1 MADFNDKQQKIYDGA
16 YDKGEKAGGWTREH
30 PVLTV
35 LIIGL
40 LILMLP
46 MLFRFMFN
54 MFIVIIF
61 LILAAAMAYA
71 TIKIIDDVKNDIEN
85 NGTTETSANNANN
98 DAVLSWK
105 AKESHAPEK
114 LVKLA
119 KTEPLARAVASEYDL
134 MMTALQDTG
143 KKPELIQ
150 MEYESRMTSMI
161 DGLALYAKVRKNK
174 KNYPDADELLDK
186 TEKAASALIR
196 QFHGTVKDAN
206 ADAVIDTKLKM
217 QSIINTAPV
226 DASNEIIHDTPNID
240 NNEK

>member
-1 MADFNDKQQKIYDGA
+1 MADFNGKQQKIYDGA

-85 NGTTETSANNANN
+85 NGTNETSANN
-98 DAVLSWK
+98 DAVRWK

-196 QFHGTVKDAN
+196 QFHDTVKDAN

-226 DASNEIIHDTPNID
+226 DASNEIIHDTPNIE

>member
-1 MADFNDKQQKIYDGA
+1 MADFNDKQQKIYDDA

-85 NGTTETSANNANN
+85 NRDTGTSANNANN
-98 DAVLSWK
+98 DVARSWK

-134 MMTALQDTG
+134 MMTALQDTS

-186 TEKAASALIR
+186 TEKASSVLIR
-196 QFHGTVKDAN
+196 QFHDTVKAAN
-206 ADAVIDTKLKM
+206 ADAVMDTKLKM

-226 DASNEIIHDTPNID
+226 DASNEIIHDTPNIA

>member
-1 MADFNDKQQKIYDGA
+1 MADFNGKQRKIYDGA

-85 NGTTETSANNANN
+85 NGTTETSANN
-98 DAVLSWK
+98 DAVRWK

-196 QFHGTVKDAN
+196 QFHDTVKDAN

-226 DASNEIIHDTPNID
+226 DASNEIIHDTPNIE

>member
-1 MADFNDKQQKIYDGA
+1 MADFNGKQQKIYDGA

-85 NGTTETSANNANN
+85 NGTTETSANN
-98 DAVLSWK
+98 DAVRWK

-196 QFHGTVKDAN
+196 QFHDTVKDAN

-226 DASNEIIHDTPNID
+226 DASNEIIHDTPNIE

>member
-1 MADFNDKQQKIYDGA
+1 MADFNNKQQKIYDDA
-16 YDKGEKAGGWTREH
+16 YNKGEKAGGWTCEH

-85 NGTTETSANNANN
+85 NGTTESRANNA
-98 DAVLSWK
+98 VHSWK

-186 TEKAASALIR
+186 TEKAASVLIR
-196 QFHGTVKDAN
+196 KFHDTVKDAN
-206 ADAVIDTKLKM
+206 ADAVMDTKLKM
-217 QSIINTAPV
+217 QSIINTTAPV
-226 DASNEIIHDTPNID
+226 DASNEIIHDTPNIE

>member
-16 YDKGEKAGGWTREH
+16 YDKGEKI
-30 PVLTV
+30 LNV

-40 LILMLP
+40 LILIIP
-46 MLFRFMFN
+46 MLLRFMFMFMFN

-71 TIKIIDDVKNDIEN
+71 TIKIVDDVKNGIEN
-85 NGTTETSANNANN
+85 NGTAETSANN
-98 DAVLSWK
+98 AVLSWK

-143 KKPELIQ
+143 KNPELIQ

-161 DGLALYAKVRKNK
+161 SGLALYAKVRKNK

-196 QFHGTVKDAN
+196 QFHDTVKDAN
-206 ADAVIDTKLKM
+206 ADAVMDTKLKM
-217 QSIINTAPV
+217 QSIINATPV
-226 DASNEIIHDTPNID
+226 DASNEIIHDTPNIE

>member
-1 MADFNDKQQKIYDGA
+1 MAGFNDKQQKIYDGA

-30 PVLTV
+30 PVFTV
-35 LIIGL
+35 FIIGL

-54 MFIVIIF
+54 MFIIIIF

-85 NGTTETSANNANN
+85 NGTTETSANNA
-98 DAVLSWK
+98 VRWK

-143 KKPELIQ
+143 KNPELIQ

-161 DGLALYAKVRKNK
+161 GGLALYAKVRKNK

-196 QFHGTVKDAN
+196 QFHDTVKDAN
-206 ADAVIDTKLKM
+206 ADAVMDTKLKM

-226 DASNEIIHDTPNID
+226 DASNEIIHDTPNIE
-240 NNEK
+240 NNDK

>member
-1 MADFNDKQQKIYDGA
+1 MADFNGKQQKIYDGA

-85 NGTTETSANNANN
+85 NGTTETSANN
-98 DAVLSWK
+98 DAVRWK

-196 QFHGTVKDAN
+196 QFHDTVKDAN
-206 ADAVIDTKLKM
+206 EDAVIDTKLKM

-226 DASNEIIHDTPNID
+226 DASNEIIHDTPNIE

>member
-30 PVLTV
+30 PILTV

-46 MLFRFMFN
+46 MLFRLMFN

-71 TIKIIDDVKNDIEN
+71 TIKIVDDVKNGIEN

-143 KKPELIQ
+143 KNPELIQ

-161 DGLALYAKVRKNK
+161 SGLALYAKVRKNK

-196 QFHGTVKDAN
+196 QFHDTVKDAN
-206 ADAVIDTKLKM
+206 ADTVMDTKLKM
-217 QSIINTAPV
+217 QSIINATPV
-226 DASNEIIHDTPNID
+226 DASNEIIHDTPNIE

>member
-1 MADFNDKQQKIYDGA
+1 MADFNDKKQKIYDGA
-16 YDKGEKAGGWTREH
+16 YDKGEKI
-30 PVLTV
+30 LTV

-40 LILMLP
+40 LILIIP
-46 MLFRFMFN
+46 MLLRFMFN

-71 TIKIIDDVKNDIEN
+71 TIKIVDDVKNGIEN
-85 NGTTETSANNANN
+85 NGTTETSANN
-98 DAVLSWK
+98 AVLSWK

-143 KKPELIQ
+143 KNPELIQ

-161 DGLALYAKVRKNK
+161 SGLALYAKVRKNK

-196 QFHGTVKDAN
+196 QFHDTVKDAN
-206 ADAVIDTKLKM
+206 ADAVMDTKLKM
-217 QSIINTAPV
+217 QSIINATPV
-226 DASNEIIHDTPNID
+226 DASNEIIHDTPNIE

>member
-30 PVLTV
+30 PILTV

-61 LILAAAMAYA
+61 LILAAVMAYA
-71 TIKIIDDVKNDIEN
+71 TIKIVDDVKNGIEN
-85 NGTTETSANNANN
+85 NGTTETSANN
-98 DAVLSWK
+98 AVLSWK

-143 KKPELIQ
+143 KNPELIQ

-161 DGLALYAKVRKNK
+161 SGLALYAKVRKNK

-196 QFHGTVKDAN
+196 QFHDTVKDAN
-206 ADAVIDTKLKM
+206 ADTVMDTKLKM
-217 QSIINTAPV
+217 QSIINATPV
-226 DASNEIIHDTPNID
+226 DASNEIIHDTPNIE

>member
-1 MADFNDKQQKIYDGA
+1 MADFNGKQQKIYDSA

-85 NGTTETSANNANN
+85 NGTNETSANN
-98 DAVLSWK
+98 DAVRWK

-196 QFHGTVKDAN
+196 QFHDTVKDAN

-226 DASNEIIHDTPNID
+226 DASNEIIHDTPNIE

>member
-30 PVLTV
+30 PILTV

-46 MLFRFMFN
+46 MLFRLMFN

-71 TIKIIDDVKNDIEN
+71 TIKIVDDVKNGIEN

-134 MMTALQDTG
+134 MMTALHDTG
-143 KKPELIQ
+143 KNPELIQ

-161 DGLALYAKVRKNK
+161 SGLALYAKVRKNK

-196 QFHGTVKDAN
+196 QFHDTVKDAN
-206 ADAVIDTKLKM
+206 ADAVMDTKLKM
-217 QSIINTAPV
+217 QSIINATPV
-226 DASNEIIHDTPNID
+226 DASNEIIHDTPNIE

>member
-35 LIIGL
+35 FIIGL

-71 TIKIIDDVKNDIEN
+71 TIKIVDDVKNGIEN
-85 NGTTETSANNANN
+85 NGTTETSANNA
-98 DAVLSWK
+98 VLSWN

-143 KKPELIQ
+143 KNPELIQ

-161 DGLALYAKVRKNK
+161 SGLALYAKVRKNK

-196 QFHGTVKDAN
+196 QFHDTVKDAN
-206 ADAVIDTKLKM
+206 ADAVMDTKLKM
-217 QSIINTAPV
+217 QSIINATPV
-226 DASNEIIHDTPNID
+226 DASNEIIHDTPNIE

>member
-1 MADFNDKQQKIYDGA
+1 MADFNGKQQKIYDGA

-61 LILAAAMAYA
+61 LILAAVMAYA

-85 NGTTETSANNANN
+85 NGTTETSANN
-98 DAVLSWK
+98 DAVRWK

-150 MEYESRMTSMI
+150 MEYESMI

-196 QFHGTVKDAN
+196 QFHDTVKDAN

-217 QSIINTAPV
+217 QSIINTTPV
-226 DASNEIIHDTPNID
+226 DASNEIIHDTPNIE

>member
-1 MADFNDKQQKIYDGA
+1 MADFNGKQQKIYDGA

-61 LILAAAMAYA
+61 LILAAVMAYA

-85 NGTTETSANNANN
+85 NGTTETSANN
-98 DAVLSWK
+98 DAVRWK

-196 QFHGTVKDAN
+196 QFHDTVKDAN

-217 QSIINTAPV
+217 QSIINTTPV
-226 DASNEIIHDTPNID
+226 DASNEIIHDTPNIE

>member
-1 MADFNDKQQKIYDGA
+1 MADFNDKQQKIYDDA
-16 YDKGEKAGGWTREH
+16 YDKGEKAGGWTHEH

-85 NGTTETSANNANN
+85 NGTTESRAN
-98 DAVLSWK
+98 DAVHSWK

-186 TEKAASALIR
+186 TEKAASVLIR
-196 QFHGTVKDAN
+196 QFHNTVKDAN
-206 ADAVIDTKLKM
+206 ADAVMDTKLKM
-217 QSIINTAPV
+217 QSIINTTPV
-226 DASNEIIHDTPNID
+226 DASNEIIHDTPNIE

>member
-1 MADFNDKQQKIYDGA
+1 MADFNGKQQKIYDGA

-61 LILAAAMAYA
+61 LILAAVMAYA

-85 NGTTETSANNANN
+85 NGTTETSANN
-98 DAVLSWK
+98 DAVRWK

-196 QFHGTVKDAN
+196 QFHDTVKDAN

-226 DASNEIIHDTPNID
+226 DASNEIIHDTPNIE

>member
-16 YDKGEKAGGWTREH
+16 YDKGEKI
-30 PVLTV
+30 LTV

-40 LILMLP
+40 LILIIP
-46 MLFRFMFN
+46 MLLRFMFMFMFN

-71 TIKIIDDVKNDIEN
+71 TIKIVDDVKNGIEN
-85 NGTTETSANNANN
+85 NGTAETSANN
-98 DAVLSWK
+98 AVLSWK

-143 KKPELIQ
+143 KNPELIQ

>member
-1 MADFNDKQQKIYDGA
+1 MAGFNDKQQKIYDGA
-16 YDKGEKAGGWTREH
+16 YDKGEKAGGWTRKH
-30 PVLTV
+30 PVFTV
-35 LIIGL
+35 FIIGL

-54 MFIVIIF
+54 MFIIIIF

-85 NGTTETSANNANN
+85 NGTTETSAN

-143 KKPELIQ
+143 KNPELIQ

-161 DGLALYAKVRKNK
+161 GGLALYAKVRKNK

-196 QFHGTVKDAN
+196 QFHDTVKDAN

-217 QSIINTAPV
+217 QSIINATPV
-226 DASNEIIHDTPNID
+226 DASNEIIHDTPNIE

>member
-1 MADFNDKQQKIYDGA
+1 MADFNDKQQKIYDAA
-16 YDKGEKAGGWTREH
+16 YDKGEKAGGWTHEH

-71 TIKIIDDVKNDIEN
+71 TIKIVDDVKNDIEN
-85 NGTTETSANNANN
+85 NGTTETSTNNANN
-98 DAVLSWK
+98 YTVLSWK

-143 KKPELIQ
+143 RKSELIQ

-186 TEKAASALIR
+186 TEKAASVLIR
-196 QFHGTVKDAN
+196 QFHDTVKDAN
-206 ADAVIDTKLKM
+206 ADAVMDTKLKM

-226 DASNEIIHDTPNID
+226 DASNEIIHDTPNIE

>member
-1 MADFNDKQQKIYDGA
+1 MADFNNKQQKIYDDA
-16 YDKGEKAGGWTREH
+16 YNKGEKAGGWTCEH

-85 NGTTETSANNANN
+85 NGTTESRANNA
-98 DAVLSWK
+98 VHSWK

-174 KNYPDADELLDK
+174 KNYPDSDELLDK
-186 TEKAASALIR
+186 TEKAASVLIR
-196 QFHGTVKDAN
+196 QFHDTVKDAN
-206 ADAVIDTKLKM
+206 ADAVMDTKLKM

-226 DASNEIIHDTPNID
+226 DASNEIIHDTPNIE

>member
-30 PVLTV
+30 PILTV

-71 TIKIIDDVKNDIEN
+71 TIKIIDDVKNGIEN
-85 NGTTETSANNANN
+85 NGTTETSANN
-98 DAVLSWK
+98 AVLSWK

-143 KKPELIQ
+143 KNPELIQ

-161 DGLALYAKVRKNK
+161 SGLALYAKVRKNK

-196 QFHGTVKDAN
+196 QFHDTVKDAN
-206 ADAVIDTKLKM
+206 ADAVMDTKLKM
-217 QSIINTAPV
+217 QSIINATPV
-226 DASNEIIHDTPNID
+226 DASNEIIHDTPNIE

>member
-16 YDKGEKAGGWTREH
+16 YDKGEKAGGWIREH

-46 MLFRFMFN
+46 MLFN

-71 TIKIIDDVKNDIEN
+71 TIKIIDDVKNGIEN

-134 MMTALQDTG
+134 MMTALQDTS

-226 DASNEIIHDTPNID
+226 DASNEIIHDTPNIE

>member
-1 MADFNDKQQKIYDGA
+1 MAGFNDKQQKIYDGA
-16 YDKGEKAGGWTREH
+16 YDKEEKAGGWTREH
-30 PVLTV
+30 PVFTV
-35 LIIGL
+35 FIIGL

-54 MFIVIIF
+54 MFIIIIF

-71 TIKIIDDVKNDIEN
+71 TIKIIDDVKNDIES
-85 NGTTETSANNANN
+85 NGITETSANNAG
-98 DAVLSWK
+98 LSWK
-105 AKESHAPEK
+105 AKKSHAPEK

-143 KKPELIQ
+143 KNPELIQ

-161 DGLALYAKVRKNK
+161 GGLALYAKVRKNK

-196 QFHGTVKDAN
+196 QFHDTVKDAN

-217 QSIINTAPV
+217 QSIINATPV
-226 DASNEIIHDTPNID
+226 DASNEIIHDTPNIE

>member
-1 MADFNDKQQKIYDGA
+1 MADFNGKQRKIYDGA

-85 NGTTETSANNANN
+85 NGTTETSANN
-98 DAVLSWK
+98 DAVRWK

-143 KKPELIQ
+143 KKPEFIQ

-196 QFHGTVKDAN
+196 QFHDTVKDAN

-226 DASNEIIHDTPNID
+226 DASNEIIHDTPNIE

>member
-30 PVLTV
+30 PILTV

-46 MLFRFMFN
+46 MLLRFMFN

-71 TIKIIDDVKNDIEN
+71 TIKIVDDVKNDIEN

-98 DAVLSWK
+98 DAGISWK

-143 KKPELIQ
+143 KNPELIQ

-226 DASNEIIHDTPNID
+226 DASNEIIHDTPNIE

>member
-1 MADFNDKQQKIYDGA
+1 MADFNGKQQKIYDGA

-85 NGTTETSANNANN
+85 NGTTETSSNN
-98 DAVLSWK
+98 DAVRWK

-196 QFHGTVKDAN
+196 QFHDTVKDAN

-226 DASNEIIHDTPNID
+226 DASNEIIHDTPNIE

>member
-16 YDKGEKAGGWTREH
+16 YDKGEKACGWTREH
-30 PVLTV
+30 PILTV
-35 LIIGL
+35 FIIGL

-71 TIKIIDDVKNDIEN
+71 TIKIIDDVKNGIEN

-98 DAVLSWK
+98 DAGISWK

-143 KKPELIQ
+143 KNPELIQ

-161 DGLALYAKVRKNK
+161 SGLALYAKVRKNK

-196 QFHGTVKDAN
+196 QFHDTVKDAN
-206 ADAVIDTKLKM
+206 ADAVMDTKLKM
-217 QSIINTAPV
+217 QSIINATPV
-226 DASNEIIHDTPNID
+226 DASNEIIHDTPNIE

>member
-1 MADFNDKQQKIYDGA
+1 MADFNSKQQKIYDDA
-16 YDKGEKAGGWTREH
+16 YNKGEKAGGWTREH

-85 NGTTETSANNANN
+85 TRNAESRAN
-98 DAVLSWK
+98 DAVHSWK

-196 QFHGTVKDAN
+196 QFHDTVKDAN
-206 ADAVIDTKLKM
+206 ADAVMETKLKM
-217 QSIINTAPV
+217 QSIINTTPV
-226 DASNEIIHDTPNID
+226 DASNEIIHDTPNIE